1 MARSGAEGTD
11 VVTGRTGR
19 PPLAE
24 EAVEQRRAHILGA
37 TLGLVARV
45 GADRVRLRDVAD
57 EANVSVGMLQ
67 HYFSTR
73 DALLREAFH
82 THAAAVAD
90 RVQTAGNVD
99 ADPWERIVSLI
110 TSITRPADFLQRCAL
125 WIEFAAAASR
135 DAELRT
141 LMSEAYDRWRTP
153 LTEAVRAG
161 VEDGL
166 FRPILPAS
174 SVVNT
179 LLALIDG
186 YELAVAIGEQTD
198 ISRVGS
204 ELTAVARALL
214 DHHAPAA

>member
-1 MARSGAEGTD
+1 
-11 VVTGRTGR
+11 V
-19 PPLAE
+19 
-24 EAVEQRRAHILGA
+24 QRRAHILHA

-57 EANVSVGMLQ
+57 EANVSIGMLQ

-82 THAAAVAD
+82 THAAEVTD
-90 RVQTAGNVD
+90 RVQTAGALDV
-99 ADPWERIVSLI
+99 DPWQRITSLI
-110 TSITRPADFLQRCAL
+110 TSITRPADFHQRCVL
-125 WIEFAAAASR
+125 WVEFAAAASR

-153 LTEAVRAG
+153 LTEAVQAG
-161 VEDGL
+161 VSAQL
-166 FRPILPAS
+166 FRPLLSAE

-186 YELAVAIGEQTD
+186 YELAVAIGEQPD

-204 ELTAVARALL
+204 ELTAVAQALL
-214 DHHAPAA
+214 DHRSPAGG